1 MALRVRSKQ
10 GGEGTT
16 VPYPPLY
23 DDIRRNHGFVDL
35 RGKPE
40 LVREVL
46 ETEESDALL
55 RLLVALSQPKSQ
67 VCSLGC
73 DLGTHVEAAA
83 RWGSRQVAGG
93 YVQIADSRFEN
104 FEFSVVKDVSVLI
117 EKSLRSNVENYRWEV
132 AFDLRSVIF
141 NFDGPVEAPSV
152 WLWFFAKSSSQAGA
166 IESRERLMA
175 CIAEAVEKFSED
187 KKSSE

>member
-1 MALRVRSKQ
+1 MALQVRSDQ
-10 GGEGTT
+10 GGKGTT

-46 ETEESDALL
+46 EAAESGALF
-55 RLLVALSQPKSQ
+55 RLLIALSQPRSQ

-73 DLGTHVEAAA
+73 DLGTHVNSAA
-83 RWGSRQVAGG
+83 RWGTRQVAGG

-104 FEFSVVKDVSVLI
+104 FEFNIVKDVSVYI
-117 EKSLRSNVENYRWEV
+117 EKSLRANVGNDRWDVKFE
-132 AFDLRSVIF
+132 LRSVIF
-141 NFDGPVEAPSV
+141 NFNAPVEAPSV
-152 WLWFFAKSSSQAGA
+152 WLWFFAKHSSRTGA
-166 IESRERLMA
+166 IESRERLMN
-175 CIAEAVEKFSED
+175 CVAEALEKFSE
-187 KKSSE
+187 E

>member
-1 MALRVRSKQ
+1 MALQVRSGQ
-10 GGEGTT
+10 GGKGTT

-23 DDIRRNHGFVDL
+23 DDVRRNHGFVDL

-40 LVREVL
+40 LVAGIL
-46 ETEESDALL
+46 ETEESSALL

-73 DLGTHVEAAA
+73 DLGTHVESAA
-83 RWGSRQVAGG
+83 RFGARQVAGG

-104 FEFSVVKDVSVLI
+104 FEFEVVKNSSVYI
-117 EKSLRSNVENYRWEV
+117 EKFLRSKVGSDRWEV
-132 AFDLRSVIF
+132 KFDLRSVIF
-141 NFDGPVEAPSV
+141 NFGDPIEAPSV

-166 IESRERLMA
+166 MDSRERLMN
-175 CIAEAVEKFSED
+175 CIAEAIEQFSEEQ
-187 KKSSE
+187 KHSI